1 MTELI
6 SKAADGDWRAVK
18 KPLEAGAD
26 PTLADHQGLTTLDH
40 AVFYGHLDV
49 VSTLLA
55 ETEQRF
61 RLEPLLLSRGCSC
74 LDLASHNGHLEVVK
88 ALVKAG
94 GEALLIK
101 TDADGFSCL
110 HAASQNGHLEVTK
123 GWSRLAARHS

>member
-1 MTELI
+1 LHKRHHDNLKSDIADETRVHQGEAGDGNGMTELI

-55 ETEQRF
+55 EKNSDFDSSRF
-61 RLEPLLLSRGCSC
+61 SS
-74 LDLASHNGHLEVVK
+74 AEVVR
-88 ALVKAG
+88 AW
-94 GEALLIK
+94 IW
-101 TDADGFSCL
+101 
-110 HAASQNGHLEVTK
+110 HLMMDI
-123 GWSRLAARHS
+123 WRS

>member
-1 MTELI
+1 
-6 SKAADGDWRAVK
+6 
-18 KPLEAGAD
+18 
-26 PTLADHQGLTTLDH
+26 
-40 AVFYGHLDV
+40 
-49 VSTLLA
+49 
-55 ETEQRF
+55 
-61 RLEPLLLSRGCSC
+61 
-74 LDLASHNGHLEVVK
+74 VK